1 VLGVAERT
9 RTAGW
14 LPKQHGVWAMLVV
27 PFAVGAILCWRDDRL
42 PGYVAPMFA
51 ATWVLSYFAF
61 WAASGLLKAA
71 PGRRRWLPALAIYG
85 GATLAAG
92 LLTVSEAGPA
102 VLWWLLVFLVPCT
115 VALWLASRRQERHLA
130 GGLLTVLLA
139 SAMVLVV
146 RFPDPRQLGADPAA
160 VDAVVAAALMFGYF
174 GGTVLHVK
182 AMIRERGELAWRNA
196 SIAWHAAWTMAAAG
210 LVVTGRLERAWA
222 VFFLLTTVRAWLLP
236 AIAQRRRVRPVA
248 LGVVEI
254 VLSTVLLGLAAA
266 TSA

>member
-1 VLGVAERT
+1 
-9 RTAGW
+9 
-14 LPKQHGVWAMLVV
+14 MLVV

-51 ATWVLSYFAF
+51 TWILSYFAF
-61 WAASGLLKAA
+61 HAASGLLKSAQ
-71 PGRRRWLPALAIYG
+71 GRRQRWLPALATYG

-92 LLTVSEAGPA
+92 LLTIAEAGPA
-102 VLWWLLVFLVPCT
+102 VLWWLVIFVLPCGF
-115 VALWLASRRQERHLA
+115 ALWLASRRQERHLA

-139 SAMVLVV
+139 STMVLVV
-146 RFPDPRQLGADPAA
+146 RFPDPWQLGVDPAA
-160 VDAVVAAALMFGYF
+160 TDAIVAAALVFGYF

-196 SIAWHAAWTMAAAG
+196 SIAWHAAWTVAAAV
-210 LVVTGRLERAWA
+210 LVVIGRLDRVWA

-236 AIAQRRRVRPVA
+236 AIGQRRRVRPAA

-254 VLSTVLLGLAAA
+254 TLSTVLLGIAAA